1 MRIAF
6 LSWRDLTHPEGG
18 GAERYAQTVC
28 AGLAAGGHDVTFLCA
43 AHPGAPAEEHLD
55 GYRVLR
61 AGSRTTVYPR
71 AVRRLR
77 ALERAEGPF
86 DVVVD
91 VQNGLPFAAP
101 LATRTP
107 VIVLQHHVHREQWP
121 VVFNPVIARTGW
133 FLESRVA
140 PRLYRGRQYVT
151 VSCRSRDEMVG
162 LGIDPSTVS
171 VIHNGTALP
180 TRWTDAR
187 AATPT
192 VVVLGRLVPHK
203 RVEVAVD
210 AVQALREEVPGI
222 RLRIVGDGYW
232 REEIAAHAEA
242 VGAGDV
248 VDLLGFVDEAT
259 KDAELARAW
268 VSLAPSLK
276 EGWGLNVVE
285 AAAHGVPTVAFHG
298 AGGLSESV
306 QDGVTGL
313 LAHDMDEFVAATRHL
328 LHDHALRAEMGQAAR
343 RHAARFS
350 WEETIDRWE
359 RLLEY
364 VADGGAPVAEIDRDL
379 ARAELDRATT
389 PSGGIPSGGTDRMR
403 HRRLRPRREHHST
416 HPQKEPV
423 VA

>member
-43 AHPGAPAEEHLD
+43 AHEGAPEEEILD
-55 GYRVLR
+55 GYRILR
-61 AGSRTTVYPR
+61 AGSRTSVYPR
-71 AVRRLR
+71 AFHRLR
-77 ALERAEGPF
+77 TLERAEGPF
-86 DVVVD
+86 DAIVD

-162 LGIDPSTVS
+162 LGIDPSAVS
-171 VIHNGTALP
+171 VIHNGTDLP
-180 TRWTDAR
+180 ARLHTRR
-187 AATPT
+187 SSTPT
-192 VVVLGRLVPHK
+192 AVVLGRLVPHK
-203 RVEVAVD
+203 RVEAAVD
-210 AVQALREEVPGI
+210 AVQALRDRVPGL
-222 RLRIVGDGYW
+222 RLRVIGDGYW
-232 REEIAAHAEA
+232 RDEIAAHAEA
-242 VGAGDV
+242 VGAGDI
-248 VDLLGFVDEAT
+248 VDLLGYVDEAT
-259 KDAELARAW
+259 KDAELAAAW

-313 LAHDMDEFVAATRHL
+313 LADDMDEFVADTHRL
-328 LHDHALRAEMGQAAR
+328 LVDHALRAEMGEAAL

-350 WEETIDRWE
+350 WEETVDRWE

-364 VADGGAPVAEIDRDL
+364 VADGGAPIAEIDRDL
-379 ARAELDRATT
+379 ARADDRADAR
-389 PSGGIPSGGTDRMR
+389 SGGADRVR
-403 HRRLRPRREHHST
+403 HRRLRHLREHLPVRAH
-416 HPQKEPV
+416 KEPV

>member
-1 MRIAF
+1 VRIAF

-43 AHPGAPAEEHLD
+43 AHQDAPADEILD
-55 GYRVLR
+55 GYRILR
-61 AGSRTTVYPR
+61 AGSRTSVYPQ
-71 AVRRLR
+71 AFRRLR
-77 ALERAEGPF
+77 ALERADGPF
-86 DVVVD
+86 DAVVD
-91 VQNGLPFAAP
+91 VQNGLPFASP

-107 VIVLQHHVHREQWP
+107 VIVLSHHVHREQWP
-121 VVFNPVIARTGW
+121 VVFNPAIARTGW

-162 LGIDPSTVS
+162 LGIDGGAIS
-171 VIHNGTALP
+171 VIHNGTDLP
-180 TRWTDAR
+180 TRSSGPRSAD
-187 AATPT
+187 PT

-203 RVEVAVD
+203 RVEAAVD
-210 AVQALREEVPGI
+210 AVQALRHRVPGL
-222 RLRIVGDGYW
+222 RLRVIGAGYW
-232 REEIAAHAEA
+232 HDEIAAHAEA
-242 VGAGDV
+242 VGAADIVDV
-248 VDLLGFVDEAT
+248 LGYVDEAT
-259 KDAELARAW
+259 KHRELAAAW

-313 LAHDMDEFVAATRHL
+313 LAHDMDQFVAHTHRL
-328 LHDHALRAEMGQAAR
+328 LVDDDLRDEMGEASLL
-343 RHAARFS
+343 HAARFS

-359 RLLEY
+359 HLLAY
-364 VADGGAPVAEIDRDL
+364 VAGGGAPLAEIDRDL
-379 ARAELDRATT
+379 RRGGATPVGAHRAPHRHV
-389 PSGGIPSGGTDRMR
+389 G
-403 HRRLRPRREHHST
+403 HRRSHRSSRPTQEHVH
-416 HPQKEPV
+416 
-423 VA
+423 A

>member
-18 GAERYAQTVC
+18 GAERYAQTLC

-43 AHPGAPAEEHLD
+43 AHEGAPAKESRD
-55 GYRVLR
+55 GYRILR
-61 AGSRTTVYPR
+61 GGSRTSVYAR
-71 AVRRLR
+71 AVRTLR
-77 ALERAEGPF
+77 TLERTEGAF

-91 VQNGLPFAAP
+91 VQNGLPFGAP

-107 VIVLQHHVHREQWP
+107 VIVLSHHVHREQWP
-121 VVFNPVIARTGW
+121 VVFGPAVARTGW

-140 PRLYRGRQYVT
+140 PRLYAGRQYVT

-162 LGIDPSTVS
+162 LGIDGDAIS
-171 VIHNGTALP
+171 VIHNGTDLP
-180 TRWTDAR
+180 AGPHGSRSDV
-187 AATPT
+187 PT

-203 RVEVAVD
+203 RVEIAID
-210 AVQALREEVPGI
+210 AVQSLRHRIPGL
-222 RLRIVGDGYW
+222 RLRVIGAGYW
-232 REEIAAHAEA
+232 QDDIAAHAEA
-242 VGAGDV
+242 VGASDI

-259 KDAELARAW
+259 KHRELAAAW

-313 LAHDMDEFVAATRHL
+313 LAHDMAEFVDHTHRL
-328 LHDHALRAEMGQAAR
+328 LTDHRLRSEMGESALL
-343 RHAARFS
+343 HAARFS
-350 WEETIDRWE
+350 WAETVDRWE
-359 RLLEY
+359 VLLQHI
-364 VADGGAPVAEIDRDL
+364 AGGGAPVAEIDLDL
-379 ARAELDRATT
+379 QHGTVAPVGLDRAG
-389 PSGGIPSGGTDRMR
+389 P
-403 HRRLRPRREHHST
+403 RLLGHRREHRAPS
-416 HPQKEPV
+416 PQRV
-423 VA
+423 LA